1 MKIFIESEG
10 DKFTLHNILHLN
22 WDDIE
27 SHFTDISYVKDGE
40 EFNKDAVLCE
50 IKLEDGIDY
59 SKYDRLHKLE
69 KILDTIKLAFKLGV
83 IK

>member
-1 MKIFIESEG
+1 MKIFIESDG
-10 DKFTLHNILHLN
+10 DRFTLHSVLHLN

-40 EFNKDAVLCE
+40 ELNNDAVMCE
-50 IKLEDGIDY
+50 IKLEDDKDY

-69 KILDTIKLAFKLGV
+69 KILDSIKLAYKLGV